1 MKLSMQEKQ
10 LLTTFQMKNNI
21 TMVQYG
27 LINCPT
33 DAFVGFVKGMHKEI
47 CWTTMLCHPEVDSK

>member
-1 MKLSMQEKQ
+1 MQEKQ

-33 DAFVGFVKGMHKEI
+33 DALVGFVKGMDKEI
-47 CWTTMLCHPEVDSK
+47 CWTTMSCHHEVDSK